1 MNGTLITITAAIFT
15 IILLNIPPIKYI
27 FGNDDCRYSNAN
39 GSFTFQEANFNSR
52 DYENAKW
59 KFSEYKKRNS
69 ADTVL
74 YRLCDVNLLRVWKYG
89 DYLLSEKYHLRYKS
103 WPEIEKGR
111 GALRHH
117 SVFQDF

>member
-1 MNGTLITITAAIFT
+1 MNGTLITFTAAIFT

-69 ADTVL
+69 TDTIM
-74 YRLCDVNLLRVWKYG
+74 YRLCRINLLYVWQYG
-89 DYLLSEKYHLRYKS
+89 DYLFSPKYRLPYKS
-103 WPEIEKGR
+103 LQEIEKKR
-111 GALRHH
+111 GAVRHH